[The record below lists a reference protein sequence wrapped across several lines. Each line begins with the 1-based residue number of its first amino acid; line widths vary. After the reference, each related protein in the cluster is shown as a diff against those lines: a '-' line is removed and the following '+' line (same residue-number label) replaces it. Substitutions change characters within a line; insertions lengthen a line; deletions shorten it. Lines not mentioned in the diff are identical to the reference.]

1 MPYYEPN
8 GALMLLLIY
17 LVLTWTPGFY
27 PKHNFQVYYITSL
40 MKKKI
45 QWLNITME
53 GGLNSLG
60 LHLCSDFNLSTYI
73 LSPGSTLL
81 PGYLCTAK

>member
-8 GALMLLLIY
+8 GALTLLLIY

-40 MKKKI
+40 MKKK
-45 QWLNITME
+45 
-53 GGLNSLG
+53 
-60 LHLCSDFNLSTYI
+60 FN
-73 LSPGSTLL
+73 GSAL
-81 PGYLCTAK
+81 PWKGA